1 MDGLEREGKLE
12 EFQLDIDGT
21 VLLGFLAIEHL
32 HISKLLVRDSEN
44 THLAI
49 LGYNAANTPNV
60 HLHILTAGTMANV
73 DAKLK
78 HREAIANQVLA
89 KIVIRFLIP
98 LGLGGQ
104 VEENENPHNS
114 VFTEATGQVVH
125 KNCGYASW
133 RASPA

>member
-1 MDGLEREGKLE
+1 MK
-12 EFQLDIDGT
+12 
-21 VLLGFLAIEHL
+21 LGFFFAIKEQ

-49 LGYNAANTPNV
+49 LGYNAANAPNV
-60 HLHILTAGTMANV
+60 HLHILAAGTMANV

-78 HREAIANQVLA
+78 HRKAIATQVLA
-89 KIVIRFLIP
+89 KVVIGLAVT

-104 VEENENPHNS
+104 VEENENPHHS
-114 VFTEATGQVVH
+114 VFAKATGQVVH
-125 KNCGYASW
+125 ENCGYASW

>member
-1 MDGLEREGKLE
+1 MDGLGREGKLE
-12 EFQLDIDGT
+12 EFQLNIDRA

-44 THLAI
+44 AHLTI
-49 LGYNAANTPNV
+49 FRYNAANAPNV
-60 HLHILTAGTMANV
+60 HLHILAAGTMANV

-78 HREAIANQVLA
+78 HRKAIANQILA
-89 KIVIRFLIP
+89 KIVIDFSIP

-114 VFTEATGQVVH
+114 VFAKATGQVVH
-125 KNCGYASW
+125 ENCG
-133 RASPA
+133 